1 MVVEVAAVVDEGS
14 AVVAAVVVAAVVVVA
29 VVVPVV
35 AAVAV
40 DVPWTAVAVQAEEI
54 VESSRTW
61 GFDAID

>member
-1 MVVEVAAVVDEGS
+1 MMVVEVAAVVDEGS
-14 AVVAAVVVAAVVVVA
+14 AVVAAVVVVA